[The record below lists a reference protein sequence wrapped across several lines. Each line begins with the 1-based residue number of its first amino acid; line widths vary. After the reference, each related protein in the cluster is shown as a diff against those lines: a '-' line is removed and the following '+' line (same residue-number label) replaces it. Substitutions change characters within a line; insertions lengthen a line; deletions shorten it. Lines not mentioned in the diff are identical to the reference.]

1 MFDPVAR
8 SKRMVRQAALRQ
20 MLVVALVAVIAGF
33 LASQGPRFG
42 LGVAI
47 GGVAIVLGSWL
58 ASRIALSEG
67 VAPANV
73 VLVRWFAGIVVRWG
87 VFLVVM
93 IGAAAV
99 WKLPPAALLLG
110 VLVAL
115 IAYVVT
121 VSFQT
126 VRNSNP

>member
-20 MLVVALVAVIAGF
+20 MLVVALVAVMAGF

-58 ASRIALSEG
+58 ASRIALAEG

-93 IGAAAV
+93 IGAVAV

>member
-1 MFDPVAR
+1 VSDPVAR

-20 MLVVALVAVIAGF
+20 MLAVALVAVAAGW
-33 LASQGPRFG
+33 LAPQGLRFG
-42 LGVAI
+42 LGVAM
-47 GGVAIVLGSWL
+47 GGAAIALGSWL
-58 ASRIALSEG
+58 ASRIALAGG

-93 IGAAAV
+93 IGAVAA

-110 VLVAL
+110 VLAAL
-115 IAYVVT
+115 IAYVLT
-121 VSFQT
+121 VSLQT

>member
-20 MLVVALVAVIAGF
+20 TLVVALVAVVAGF
-33 LASQGPRFG
+33 LAPQGLRFG

-47 GGVAIVLGSWL
+47 GGVAIVLGSGL
-58 ASRIALSEG
+58 ASRVALTEG

-73 VLVRWFAGIVVRWG
+73 VLVRWFAGIVIRWG

-115 IAYVVT
+115 IAYVLT

>member
-20 MLVVALVAVIAGF
+20 MLVVALVAVMAGF

>member
-20 MLVVALVAVIAGF
+20 MLVVALVAVVAGWW
-33 LASQGPRFG
+33 APQGLSFG
-42 LGVAI
+42 LGVAV

-58 ASRIALSEG
+58 ASRIALTEG

-73 VLVRWFAGIVVRWG
+73 VLVRWFAGIVIRWG
-87 VFLVVM
+87 IFLVVM

-121 VSFQT
+121 VSFQS
-126 VRNSNP
+126 VRNSK

>member
-1 MFDPVAR
+1 MSDPVAR

-20 MLVVALVAVIAGF
+20 MLVVALVAVMAGF

-126 VRNSNP
+126 VRNT

>member
-1 MFDPVAR
+1 M
-8 SKRMVRQAALRQ
+8 
-20 MLVVALVAVIAGF
+20 
-33 LASQGPRFG
+33 
-42 LGVAI
+42 
-47 GGVAIVLGSWL
+47 LGSWL

>member
-1 MFDPVAR
+1 MSDPVAR

-20 MLVVALVAVIAGF
+20 MLVVALVAVVAGL
-33 LASQGPRFG
+33 LAPQGLRFG

-58 ASRIALSEG
+58 ASRIALTEG

-87 VFLVVM
+87 VFLAVM
-93 IGAAAV
+93 IGAVTA
-99 WKLPPAALLLG
+99 WNLPPAALLLG
-110 VLVAL
+110 VLAAL
-115 IAYVVT
+115 IAYVLT
-121 VSFQT
+121 VSLQSA
-126 VRNSNP
+126 RNSNP

>member
-58 ASRIALSEG
+58 ASRIALTEG

-93 IGAAAV
+93 IGAVAV

>member
-1 MFDPVAR
+1 VFNPVAR

-20 MLVVALVAVIAGF
+20 MLVVALVAVVAGL
-33 LASQGPRFG
+33 LAPQGLRFG
-42 LGVAI
+42 LGVAV
-47 GGVAIVLGSWL
+47 GGVAIVLGSWM
-58 ASRIALSEG
+58 ASRIALTEG

-110 VLVAL
+110 VLAAL

-126 VRNSNP
+126 VRNS

>member
-20 MLVVALVAVIAGF
+20 MLVVALVAVVAGA
-33 LASQGPRFG
+33 LAPQGLPFG

-47 GGVAIVLGSWL
+47 GGVAIVLGSWM
-58 ASRIALSEG
+58 ASRVALTEG
-67 VAPANV
+67 VVPANV
-73 VLVRWFAGIVVRWG
+73 VLVRWFAGIVIRWG

-99 WKLPPAALLLG
+99 WNLPPAALLLG
-110 VLVAL
+110 VLAAL

-126 VRNSNP
+126 VRNS